1 MISITSA
8 IIGRKVFEE
17 ESIPI
22 FKLIRF
28 LANFR
33 WNHEICSA
41 GFENIFFK
49 IFRDLIDKVISRK
62 NSIEYDPFTH
72 KFVSI
77 KEDQKGCLYQMDTL
91 SNITREPFNL

>member
-8 IIGRKVFEE
+8 IIGRKVFEQ

-22 FKLIRF
+22 FKLIKF
-28 LANFR
+28 IANFR
-33 WNHEICSA
+33 WNYEIFEA

-62 NSIEYDPFTH
+62 NTIEYDPFIH

-77 KEDQKGCLYQMDTL
+77 KED
-91 SNITREPFNL
+91 